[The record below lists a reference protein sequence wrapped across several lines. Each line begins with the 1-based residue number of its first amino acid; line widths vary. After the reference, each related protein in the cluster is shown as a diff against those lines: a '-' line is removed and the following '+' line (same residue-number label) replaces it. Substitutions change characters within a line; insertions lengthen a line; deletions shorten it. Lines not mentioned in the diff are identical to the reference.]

1 MKKIILSVTL
11 LLCLFVASA
20 QSYFVKFEFMKVMPG
35 QDYEKLEKSWVNYHK
50 ELIKADIIT
59 MHRVWRVLPGNDVD
73 YDYVVTT
80 VYTNY
85 QDALGLGKS
94 ISVDDFKKKYPEDYE
109 VMANTTLKTRTMVR
123 NAIMSLDLPLASKSY
138 VVTPGES
145 LMSMNFI
152 KSKNDKYTD
161 AEIEFSKKWHNSLI
175 DNGNKMAF
183 NFMHS
188 MGGQGT
194 ESRFSHVITH
204 LFSNMEQMSKKVDMT
219 KFKMTPQE
227 TTNFNNLLTYRDI
240 TKVVLHVNVMT
251 IEK

>member
-11 LLCLFVASA
+11 LLCLFAASA
-20 QSYFVKFEFMKVMPG
+20 QSYYVKFEFMKVMPG

-50 ELIKADIIT
+50 ELINAGIIT
-59 MHRVWRVLPGNDVD
+59 MHRVWKVLPGNDVD

-80 VYTNY
+80 VYNNY

-109 VMANTTLKTRTMVR
+109 VMASTTLKTRTMVR
-123 NAIMSLDLPLASKSY
+123 DAIMSLDLPLASKNY
-138 VVTPGES
+138 MVTPGES
-145 LMSMNFI
+145 VMSMNFI
-152 KSKNDKYTD
+152 KSKNGKYAD
-161 AEIEFSKKWHNSLI
+161 AEIAFSKKWHNGLI

-183 NFMHS
+183 NFMHN

-204 LFSNMEQMSKKVDMT
+204 LFSNMEQMNKKVDMN
-219 KFKMTPQE
+219 KFKMTAEE
-227 TTNFNNLLTYRDI
+227 TANYNNLVTYRDI
-240 TKVVLHVNVMT
+240 TKIVLHVNVMSL
-251 IEK
+251 EK

>member
-1 MKKIILSVTL
+1 
-11 LLCLFVASA
+11 VASA
-20 QSYFVKFEFMKVMPG
+20 QSYYVKFEFMKVMPG

-59 MHRVWRVLPGNDVD
+59 MHRVWKVLPGNDVD

-80 VYTNY
+80 VYSNY

-109 VMANTTLKTRTMVR
+109 IMYSTTLKTRTMVR
-123 NAIMSLDLPLASKSY
+123 DAIMSLDLPLASKNY
-138 VVTPGES
+138 MVTPGES
-145 LMSMNFI
+145 LMNMVFI
-152 KSKNDKYTD
+152 KSKNNKYAD
-161 AEIEFSKKWHNSLI
+161 AEIAFSKKWHTGLI

-183 NFMHS
+183 NFMNV

-204 LFSNMEQMSKKVDMT
+204 LFSNMEQMNKKVDMS
-219 KFKMTPQE
+219 KFTMTAQE
-227 TTNFNNLLTYRDI
+227 TANYNNLVTYRDI
-240 TKVVLHVNVMT
+240 TKMVLHVNVMSL
-251 IEK
+251 EK

>member
-11 LLCLFVASA
+11 LLCLFTASA
-20 QSYFVKFEFMKVMPG
+20 QSYYVKFEFMKVTPG

-50 ELIKADIIT
+50 ELINAGIIT
-59 MHRVWRVLPGNDVD
+59 MHRVWKVLPGNDID

-80 VYTNY
+80 VYNNY

-109 VMANTTLKTRTMVR
+109 VMASTTLKTRTMVR
-123 NAIMSLDLPLASKSY
+123 DAIMSLDLPLASKNY
-138 VVTPGES
+138 VVTPGAS

-152 KSKNDKYTD
+152 KSTNNKYAD
-161 AEIEFSKKWHNSLI
+161 AEIAFSKKWHNGLI
-175 DNGNKMAF
+175 DSGNKMAF

-204 LFSNMEQMSKKVDMT
+204 LFSNMEQMNKPVDMT

-227 TTNFNNLLTYRDI
+227 TANFNNLVTYRDI
-240 TKVVLHVNVMT
+240 TKIVLHLNVMSL
-251 IEK
+251 EK

>member
-1 MKKIILSVTL
+1 MKKVILSL
-11 LLCLFVASA
+11 SLMLCIFVANA
-20 QSYFVKFEFMKVMPG
+20 QNYYVKYEFMKVMPG

-50 ELIKADIIT
+50 ELIKADIIS
-59 MHRVWRVLPGNDVD
+59 MHRVWKVLPGNDVD

-80 VYTNY
+80 VYSNY

-94 ISVDDFKKKYPEDYE
+94 ISVDDFKKNYPEDYE
-109 VMANTTLKTRTMVR
+109 IMYSTTLKTRTMVR
-123 NAIMSLDLPLASKSY
+123 DAIMSLDLPLGPKNY

-152 KSKNDKYTD
+152 KSKNGKYTD
-161 AEIEFSKKWHNSLI
+161 AEIAFSKKWHNGLI
-175 DNGNKMAF
+175 DSGNKMAF

-204 LFSNMEQMSKKVDMT
+204 LFSNMEQMNKKVDMT
-219 KFKMTPQE
+219 KNKMSAEE
-227 TTNFNNLLTYRDI
+227 TANLNNLVTYRDI
-240 TKVVLHVNVMT
+240 TKIVLHVNVMSL
-251 IEK
+251 EK